1 MEQRR
6 ALGRA
11 FAVHDLVR
19 RRSSH
24 EELDEGLEDPAATP
38 PQLLEQERNAA
49 RVRAALER
57 LPERQR
63 AALVLRHYEGCS
75 QGEAAR
81 ILGISEGALESLLSR
96 GRATLREQLRGEL
109 H

>member
-1 MEQRR
+1 MCSS
-6 ALGRA
+6 
-11 FAVHDLVR
+11 DL
-19 RRSSH
+19 
-24 EELDEGLEDPAATP
+24 
-38 PQLLEQERNAA
+38 
-49 RVRAALER
+49 ALER

-75 QGEAAR
+75 QGEAAQ